1 MKRKSYIRYIIYGLI
16 LLVFLILLANRS
28 GLFNRSGGGA
38 AAVSG
43 RAAQVLPVKA
53 WIITPGPL
61 TDKIVAAGV
70 VQADEQV
77 EISAEASG
85 RLTSIAFREGD
96 RVKKGELL
104 ATVNNADLSA
114 QMDRI
119 NYQIQ
124 LAEQRELR
132 QRSLLEKQGISQ
144 QTYDQA
150 LTELNT
156 LKAEH
161 EVLKAQFDKTMIR
174 APFDGILG
182 LRQLSEGAYVTPGTK
197 IVRLARLQPVKIE
210 FSIPERYAGYLS
222 RGSSITFTVENSP
235 EVYRAEVYATEA
247 VVDQNTRSLRVRALY
262 SNEDIKILPG
272 SFARVEV
279 SLVSVDDALLV
290 PSEAIIPEMG
300 GSKVFVYRNGKA
312 QPKAVVPGLRTSTH
326 VQINDGLLSGDTI
339 IMSGLLQ
346 MRPGMAVLL
355 TEINQ
360 P

>member
-1 MKRKSYIRYIIYGLI
+1 MKRKNYLRYTIFGLI
-16 LLVFLILLANRS
+16 LVVFLILLANRS
-28 GLFNRSGGGA
+28 GFFGSSEDGEA
-38 AAVSG
+38 VVSG
-43 RAAQVLPVKA
+43 RTAHSLPVKA
-53 WIITPGPL
+53 WIVTPGPL
-61 TDKIVAAGV
+61 TDKLVAAGV

-85 RLTSIAFREGD
+85 RLTSIGFREGD
-96 RVKKGELL
+96 RVRKGDLL

-119 NYQIQ
+119 KYQIQ

-156 LKAEH
+156 MKAEQ

-182 LRQLSEGAYVTPGTK
+182 LRQLSEGAYVTPGMK
-197 IVRLARLQPVKIE
+197 IVRLARLQPVKID
-210 FSIPERYAGYLS
+210 FSIPERYAGYLN
-222 RGSSITFTVENSP
+222 RGSRITFTVENSP
-235 EVYRAEVYATEA
+235 ETHEAEVYATEA
-247 VVDQNTRSLRVRALY
+247 VVDQNTRSLNVRALHN
-262 SNEDIKILPG
+262 NEGVKILPG

-279 SLVSVDDALLV
+279 SLVSVDDALLL

-300 GSKVFVYRNGKA
+300 GSKVFLYRNGKA
-312 QPKAVVPGLRTSTH
+312 QPKAVVPGLRTNTH
-326 VQINDGLLSGDTI
+326 VQINDGLQPGDTI

-346 MRPGMAVLL
+346 MRPGMVVSL
-355 TEINQ
+355 TEIKQ